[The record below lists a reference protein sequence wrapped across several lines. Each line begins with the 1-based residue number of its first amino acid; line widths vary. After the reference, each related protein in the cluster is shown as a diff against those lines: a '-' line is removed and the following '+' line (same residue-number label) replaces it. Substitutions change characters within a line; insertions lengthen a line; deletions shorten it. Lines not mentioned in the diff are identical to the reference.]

1 MISTDRVARQ
11 FLAGIIA
18 AAIVSTSLPATA
30 KNAEAVEHFEAGRK
44 LVREGRWQ
52 EAAAEFEQSLALEQ
66 AVGPLLNLGTA
77 YEKLGRV
84 ASAAK
89 AFRAAQQLASRTPG
103 DEARASEAGARV
115 RELEK
120 EIPTVTFSA
129 PPNVSL
135 ELRDVGAVSPD
146 VAIPMD
152 PGRHEVVVTS
162 RDEPRR
168 TVPFTLAA
176 KDKLKVAIPSLDKSD
191 KPDQPPPDQPPP
203 RAATPSPAADTSTTD
218 VLAYAAIGTGAAAL
232 VVGGVFGVLA
242 LGNKSELGDLCPR
255 YPTCPSANAN
265 AAREADDAL
274 SRNGAVSTI
283 GFAIGG
289 VLVAS
294 GIVLYLVAPNAR
306 SASSARLVPGLAAA
320 RFEVSF

>member
-1 MISTDRVARQ
+1 MISTDRFARHL
-11 FLAGIIA
+11 LAGFIT
-18 AAIVSTSLPATA
+18 AAILSVSPSAVA
-30 KNAEAVEHFEAGRK
+30 KNPEAVEHFEAGRK

-52 EAAAEFEQSLALEQ
+52 EAAAEFEKSLALEQ

-77 YEKLGRV
+77 YEKLGRT

-89 AFRAAQQLASRTPG
+89 AFRVAHQLASRTPG
-103 DEARASEAGARV
+103 DEARASEAATRV

-152 PGRHEVVVTS
+152 PGRHEVVVTA
-162 RDEPRR
+162 RDEPAR
-168 TVPFTLAA
+168 TVTFTLAA
-176 KDKLKVAIPSLDKSD
+176 KDKLKVAIPSLDRSD
-191 KPDQPPPDQPPP
+191 KGDKADKTDEPPP
-203 RAATPSPAADTSTTD
+203 RSESGPSTTD

-232 VVGGVFGVLA
+232 VVGGVFGLLA
-242 LGNKSELGDLCPR
+242 AGNKSDLEELCPR
-255 YPTCPSANAN
+255 YPTCPQADAN
-265 AAREADDAL
+265 AARDADDSL

-283 GFAIGG
+283 GFAVGG

-294 GIVLYLVAPNAR
+294 GIVLYLVAPSGR
-306 SASSARLVPGLAAA
+306 SPSSARIVPGLAAA